1 MDTQP
6 VYAAAFDGLFGSFP
20 TDPDS
25 LWVMLIGSLVGASC
39 ALVGSFLILRR
50 LSMLGDAISHAV
62 LPGIVFA
69 FMLTGSRNIFPML
82 IGAGALGLMTAFLTD
97 TLHRYGKLQSDASI
111 GVTFT
116 WLFAVG
122 VILIS
127 RFAGQVDLD
136 TDCVLYGEIIFAPL
150 DVLVVGGREWGPR
163 AVWML
168 GGVTLANLL
177 FVVAGYKQLKVC
189 AFDSQLAASL
199 GIKVSLWH
207 YLLMAAVSMTT
218 VGAFES
224 VGAILVVA
232 MLIVPPNTAYLLTD
246 RLGLM
251 IGLAVLF
258 GVLSAV
264 LGYWAA
270 YWLDASVAGAMATV
284 SGLLFI
290 LVAFA
295 SPRHGVISR
304 NIAQRR
310 VGRSMTEVADNATT

>member
-6 VYAAAFDGLFGSFP
+6 FYTAAIDGLFGSFP
-20 TDPDS
+20 TDADS

-39 ALVGSFLILRR
+39 ALVGTFMILRR

-69 FMLTGSRNIFPML
+69 FLLTGSRNIVPML
-82 IGAGALGLMTAFLTD
+82 IGAGALGLLTAFLTD
-97 TLHRYGKLQSDASI
+97 SLHRYGKLQSDASI

-127 RFAGQVDLD
+127 KFAGQVDLD

-150 DVLVVGGREWGPR
+150 DVLIIGDNEYGPR

-177 FVVAGYKQLKVC
+177 FVVLGYKQLKVC
-189 AFDSQLAASL
+189 AFDPELAASL
-199 GIKVSLWH
+199 GIKVALWH
-207 YLLMAAVSMTT
+207 YLLMGFVSMTT

-232 MLIVPPNTAYLLTD
+232 MLVVPPNTAYLLTD
-246 RLGLM
+246 RLGVM
-251 IGLAVLF
+251 IGLAVFF

-264 LGYWAA
+264 LGYWIA

-284 SGLLFI
+284 SGLLFFV
-290 LVAFA
+290 VALA
-295 SPRHGVISR
+295 SPRHGVIGRS
-304 NIAQRR
+304 IAQRR
-310 VGRSMTEVADNATT
+310 AARSMSEVAESAST